1 MIALT
6 ETEIVEAVR
15 QGQREGQTEL
25 VGRYAERVYAM
36 IARQVSDAMD
46 AQELTQDAFMRAF
59 DHIDS
64 YDAQKASLS
73 TWLCRIAYNLTLDF
87 LKRRR
92 PLIVS
97 IEDHQKEEKDIS
109 DEELEK
115 ELSTGS
121 EERIEQLQEV
131 IDQLPDDERM
141 LLTLYYYEDRP
152 LTEIAYIIGVEAKPL
167 ANRLYRT
174 RKKLLKQLT
183 NDNEQWTN
191 NIKTR
196 IYARR

>member
-6 ETEIVEAVR
+6 EAEIVEAVR
-15 QGQREGQTEL
+15 QGRREGQTEL

-131 IDQLPDDERM
+131 IGQLPDDERM

-152 LTEIAYIIGVEAKPL
+152 LTEIAYIIGIEAKPL